1 MNIVTWAAVTRL
13 LVTHHPL
20 FAMPIGEGGGLTR
33 VVERHEEAIEA
44 VCEAGVHILLAGHF
58 HRSFSGSAREMV
70 RKAGPALVIQAG
82 TATSVRL
89 RAGEAQSFNLI
100 HALSQRRDRPAGDPV
115 EWPGLR
121 RRQQGPFHL
130 RRRALAFA
138 GDGGGMNFPSR
149 SREGIEGWGSMV
161 CPET

>member
-1 MNIVTWAAVTRL
+1 MPDDRTRI

-20 FAMPIGEGGGLTR
+20 FAMPIGEGGGLTEA
-33 VVERHEEAIEA
+33 VEQHEEAIEA

-100 HALSQRRDRPAGDPV
+100 QRRHNDEIDLQVIQWDGRVFAGGNQRP
-115 EWPGLR
+115 L
-121 RRQQGPFHL
+121 HL

-138 GDGGGMNFPSR
+138 GDGGGLNFPSR